1 MYTLHQ
7 GAPTDAR
14 AENESAVYAFLDTL
28 RLPYV
33 RIDHAPVRTMEDCL
47 AIDRALGGEICKN
60 LFLCNQ
66 QKTVFYLM
74 LIQETKAFR
83 TKDISKQLGVSRLSF
98 GPAEAMTRLLHLS
111 SGAVSPMG
119 LLFDSAKEVRLLMDR
134 DLLSAA
140 YLGCHPCVNTASAPS
155 FRKSSLV
162 STPPT
167 PGSPTYTGKAVR
179 SARPSRS
186 FAAAASFT
194 F

>member
-134 DLLSAA
+134 DLLSSA
-140 YLGCHPCVNTASAPS
+140 YLGCHPCVNTASVRLSMQDFLNVFLPA
-155 FRKSSLV
+155 
-162 STPPT
+162 T
-167 PGSPTYTGKAVR
+167 GHAPTYVTVPQNSGE
-179 SARPSRS
+179 
-186 FAAAASFT
+186 
-194 F
+194 